1 MQALEQ
7 RLLEKIDQR
16 IELTT
21 SKVLTLETA
30 LENQKQHFEQL
41 HLNTENTCLWRIKD
55 AEELIKS
62 RVTNV
67 ALEAQLQKQQ
77 NQFSRQLSDHHKDHT
92 ALLQTK
98 LQEAKDNLSQILD
111 FSDQKYQDCLGRC

>member
-1 MQALEQ
+1 M
-7 RLLEKIDQR
+7 
-16 IELTT
+16 
-21 SKVLTLETA
+21 
-30 LENQKQHFEQL
+30 
-41 HLNTENTCLWRIKD
+41 
-55 AEELIKS
+55 
-62 RVTNV
+62 TNV

-77 NQFSRQLSDHHKDHT
+77 NQFSRQLSDHHKNHT